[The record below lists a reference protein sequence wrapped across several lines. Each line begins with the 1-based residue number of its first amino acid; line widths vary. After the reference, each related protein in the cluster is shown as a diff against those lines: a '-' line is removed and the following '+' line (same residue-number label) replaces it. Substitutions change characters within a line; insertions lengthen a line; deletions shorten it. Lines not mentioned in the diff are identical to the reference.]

1 MVFRSTVGGFSSKGR
16 DPAIFFA
23 FSDFTTPT
31 TIYQFDASTGEIT
44 LFAQPNIAFDPTA
57 YVTQQLF
64 YPSKDGTPLPM
75 FLIRRAD
82 VAQSGKSAPTL
93 LYGYGGFKISLTP
106 DLSATRLAWLA
117 QRGAVAT
124 ANQRGG
130 SAYGASLHGAGR
142 LRTNTQDLER

>member
-44 LFAQPNIAFDPTA
+44 LFAQPKIAFDPTA

-64 YPSKDGTPLPM
+64 YPSKDGTPIPM

-93 LYGYGGFKISLTP
+93 LYGYGGFNISLTP
-106 DLSATRLAWLA
+106 DFSATRPALLVPG
-117 QRGAVAT
+117 GAVAI
-124 ANQRGG
+124 ANPRGG
-130 SAYGASLHGAGR
+130 RENG
-142 LRTNTQDLER
+142 